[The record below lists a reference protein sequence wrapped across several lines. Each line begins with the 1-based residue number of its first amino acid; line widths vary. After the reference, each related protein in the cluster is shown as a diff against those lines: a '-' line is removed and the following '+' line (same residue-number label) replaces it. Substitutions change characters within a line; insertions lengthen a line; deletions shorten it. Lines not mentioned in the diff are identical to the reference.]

1 MSNYVLTL
9 SDKVDCTNDMLIAF
23 LCMAIGMLF
32 ILLITF
38 IGEALNGEEARPAI
52 IIGIIFLCFAI
63 PTFIYHTFIYHN
75 AHQVQTYTISNSI
88 LHDNEAKTELLK
100 DYSIIE
106 KSDGVDGQIY
116 LIKTKDAKYWR

>member
-9 SDKVDCTNDMLIAF
+9 SDKVDCTNDMLIVF
-23 LCMAIGMLF
+23 LCMAIGILF
-32 ILLITF
+32 ILLITS
-38 IGEALNGEEARPAI
+38 IEVALSEEEGIILAI

-63 PTFIYHTFIYHN
+63 PTFIYYN
-75 AHQVQTYTISNSI
+75 ANQVQTYTISNSI
-88 LHDNEAKTELLK
+88 LNDNEAKTELLK

-116 LIKTKDAKYWR
+116 LIKTKDAKRWR

>member
-9 SDKVDCTNDMLIAF
+9 SDKVDCTNDILIVF
-23 LCMAIGMLF
+23 LCMAIGILF

-38 IGEALNGEEARPAI
+38 IGVALSGEEATPAI

-63 PTFIYHTFIYHN
+63 PTFVYYN
-75 AHQVQTYTISNSI
+75 VRQVQTYAISKSI
-88 LHDNEAKTELLK
+88 FNNNETKTELLK

-106 KSDGVDGQIY
+106 KSDGTDGQIY
-116 LIKTKDAKYWR
+116 LIKTRDAKYWR